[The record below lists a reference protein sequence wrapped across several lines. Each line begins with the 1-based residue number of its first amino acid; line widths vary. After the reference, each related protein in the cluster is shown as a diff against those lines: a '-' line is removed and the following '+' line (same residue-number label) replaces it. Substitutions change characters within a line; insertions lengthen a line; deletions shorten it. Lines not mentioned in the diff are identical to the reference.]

1 MPECTCYNHAALQP
15 LSIALSM
22 YMSIEYDHGVGSGS
36 LARSIVRNVDLTI
49 DLLRTPR
56 AVPRECHS
64 QKRSRCST
72 LSRPNVRVSQNS
84 VPRRWST
91 TNKLPKE
98 SFRVATSVGRMV
110 TDKSRQH
117 RTLNHSNFHK
127 AQSGPVIHLRSREI
141 LRVTHIAIVNRERTG
156 RTWCPFAI
164 LYYKVNEL
172 NNSPRQS

>member
-1 MPECTCYNHAALQP
+1 VQECTCNQAAQQP
-15 LSIALSM
+15 LPMRSM

-91 TNKLPKE
+91 TNKLSKE
-98 SFRVATSVGRMV
+98 SFHIATSVGRMV

-117 RTLNHSNFHK
+117 RTLNHSNFHR
-127 AQSGPVIHLRSREI
+127 AQSESVIHLRSREI
-141 LRVTHIAIVNRERTG
+141 LRVMHCDSKPRT
-156 RTWCPFAI
+156 
-164 LYYKVNEL
+164 Y
-172 NNSPRQS
+172 QSYVASVCNFVL

>member
-1 MPECTCYNHAALQP
+1 MCPCVKMFRKSVLQICTCYDDHVAQQP
-15 LSIALSM
+15 LPIAVRSM
-22 YMSIEYDHGVGSGS
+22 YMSIEYDHCVGSGS

-56 AVPRECHS
+56 AVLRECHS

-117 RTLNHSNFHK
+117 RTLNHSNFHGGYN
-127 AQSGPVIHLRSREI
+127 QSLWFISALEKSSEWCIV
-141 LRVTHIAIVNRERTG
+141 IVNRERVS
-156 RTWCPFAI
+156 RM
-164 LYYKVNEL
+164 
-172 NNSPRQS
+172 